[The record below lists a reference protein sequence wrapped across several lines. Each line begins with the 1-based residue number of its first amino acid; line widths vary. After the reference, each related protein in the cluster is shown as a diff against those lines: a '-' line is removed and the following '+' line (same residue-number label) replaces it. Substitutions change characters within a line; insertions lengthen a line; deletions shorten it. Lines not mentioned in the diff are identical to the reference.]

1 MWFRRLRALQIFSTI
16 KPGGEAQEEVVYLP
30 FRDLAALRY
39 VYRQIDD
46 EGDGAGAIGRSTES
60 PFRIVDKIR
69 LTKALIDAGFDCGA
83 LLERG
88 LLDHHLCPHTHR
100 TTYVDTSLDT
110 DRVQW
115 GEFPAPWRVF
125 GKIFQCY
132 RSDDDLLLH
141 VRNYFGEQLGFYF
154 AFASFHAI
162 TKAAVPWTN
171 ATQPCD
177 SALGTVC
184 ASREGGCTSVGVDTG
199 ACGAYFAAHS
209 EQCCASGEQPLS
221 GSCAV
226 PFDAISQERAICTM
240 VGLSRVRV
248 YSLPLIL
255 RTEKLHYD
263 GIDNMLGC
271 PRLLRDSIAFAFG
284 GDCRFPARLSGWR
297 WAEACPLKYLG
308 LRRDLGNRRTA
319 EYFCHNGSLG
329 VSRYSL

>member
-1 MWFRRLRALQIFSTI
+1 MEIYRLFLAGKISAEDAQIFDCEDSGMWFRRLRALQIFSTI

-69 LTKALIDAGFDCGA
+69 LTKALIDAEFDCGA

-154 AFASFHAI
+154 AFASFHA
-162 TKAAVPWTN
+162 
-171 ATQPCD
+171 
-177 SALGTVC
+177 SALRTLGLVALVLAIVAAKT
-184 ASREGGCTSVGVDTG
+184 SRPREVE
-199 ACGAYFAAHS
+199 AAFCLCS
-209 EQCCASGEQPLS
+209 RAFLGIFVRKWELQEVRLASGL
-221 GSCAV
+221 
-226 PFDAISQERAICTM
+226 
-240 VGLSRVRV
+240 VR
-248 YSLPLIL
+248 
-255 RTEKLHYD
+255 
-263 GIDNMLGC
+263 
-271 PRLLRDSIAFAFG
+271 
-284 GDCRFPARLSGWR
+284 
-297 WAEACPLKYLG
+297 
-308 LRRDLGNRRTA
+308 
-319 EYFCHNGSLG
+319 
-329 VSRYSL
+329 